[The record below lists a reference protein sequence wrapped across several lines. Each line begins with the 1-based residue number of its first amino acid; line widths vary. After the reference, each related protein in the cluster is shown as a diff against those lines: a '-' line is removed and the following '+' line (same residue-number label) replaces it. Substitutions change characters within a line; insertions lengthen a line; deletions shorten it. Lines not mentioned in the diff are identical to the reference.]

1 VPTIEAERLRK
12 EFGDTVAVDDLTLA
26 IDEGEFFGLLGP
38 NGAGKTTALLMLT
51 TLLRPTS
58 GTARVVGIL
67 ACLALSACQRGS
79 PSAAAESFEEPGSTR
94 VSAETTLISV
104 RGRYAIYRIR
114 LRNDH
119 GLSSTGRLVRPAAA
133 SVKRRYPAVLLEDG
147 RELNSRAVEFLPADF
162 GDVVVLSLDYP
173 DELPYVLSVREIIL
187 ESDRLRRASRR
198 IAPMF
203 SLGADYLVTRADVD
217 PARVVM
223 VASSFAV
230 PFAVQAAASD
240 TRFVNVGLIYG
251 AGDMAQVLAANLS
264 IRPRWLRRP
273 AAWIAMRPFAE
284 FAAERHVSRIAPR
297 PIVMVNG
304 VDDPQM
310 PRRAVQTLYDS
321 ARPPKTMVWL
331 RTGHLMP
338 DDSAL
343 VRVLVDTTLA
353 LLPAL
358 RQVTTLR
365 RELSRPPT
373 RQ

>member
-1 VPTIEAERLRK
+1 
-12 EFGDTVAVDDLTLA
+12 
-26 IDEGEFFGLLGP
+26 
-38 NGAGKTTALLMLT
+38 
-51 TLLRPTS
+51 
-58 GTARVVGIL
+58 
-67 ACLALSACQRGS
+67 
-79 PSAAAESFEEPGSTR
+79 
-94 VSAETTLISV
+94 V
-104 RGRYAIYRIR
+104 RGRYSIYRVR

-119 GLSSTGRLVRPAAA
+119 GLSSTGRLVRPADA

-147 RELNSRAVEFLPADF
+147 RELNSRAVDFLPADF

-173 DELPYVLSVREIIL
+173 DELPYEISLREIIL

-217 PARVVM
+217 PARVVI

-230 PFAVQAAASD
+230 PFAVRAAASD
-240 TRFVNVGLIYG
+240 TRFVNVGLVYG
-251 AGDMAQVLAANLS
+251 AGDMAEVLAANLS

-273 AAWIAMRPFAE
+273 AAWIAMWPFGE

-321 ARPPKTMVWL
+321 ARPPKTMIWL

-358 RQVTTLR
+358 RQVNTSR
-365 RELSRPPT
+365 REVARPPA